1 MENLN
6 LVSNSA
12 EDTIKSYM
20 DNERQDTRLRHGGK
34 ILADQMAIQNCEA
47 VFCVAGESFL
57 PALDGLYDHPSIKT
71 VTCRHEGGAAIMAE
85 AYGKLTGRPQ
95 VCFVTRGPG
104 ATNASLGAHIAL
116 QDSTPM
122 VMMIG
127 QVEREFLDREAFQE
141 VDFRT
146 MFRPLAK
153 WVAQVEDVSR
163 IPEYV
168 SRAWSTAMSG
178 RPGPV
183 VLVFPEDVLYDEA
196 VVEDLP
202 AVSVVETA
210 APPDSR
216 TQVERFFD
224 GAQRPLVIVG
234 GSGWSEELRVSVMR
248 FSKRNHLPVVAE
260 FRCQDY
266 FDNSNPNYIGD
277 LGISTGPKLIEMM
290 HDCDRILCIGA
301 RLGELPTQKYS
312 LVRAP
317 VPKAKFFHVHPDVG
331 ELGRVY
337 HPDVAVNASSASFVA
352 SIESID
358 LDSRNNWV
366 DWTRTGREGFLRH
379 STLAEESPAFSN
391 EQVIS
396 WLRTH
401 LPPDTIVTSGSGI
414 SSGVLHRLYRYGA
427 SYRTQLAPIAG
438 SMGYSVPAAISAK
451 LREPHRK
458 VVCICGD
465 GCFMM
470 TAQELA
476 TAAMLNLEI
485 LVIVINNGVL
495 GTIRKHQERDFPK
508 RVIATDLANPDFA
521 QFARSFGG
529 QGMAA
534 TSIEE
539 FAEAYKAS
547 ESYRGISLI
556 NVQVDTESYISS
568 LIA

>member
-1 MENLN
+1 MKNDELN
-6 LVSNSA
+6 S
-12 EDTIKSYM
+12 
-20 DNERQDTRLRHGGK
+20 RLRHGGK

-71 VTCRHEGGAAIMAE
+71 VACRHEGGASIMAE

-122 VMMIG
+122 VLMIG
-127 QVEREFLDREAFQE
+127 QVQRDFLDREAFQE

-153 WVAQVEDVSR
+153 WVAQVEDVNR

-168 SRAWSTAMSG
+168 SRAWYTAMSG

-183 VLVFPEDVLYDEA
+183 VLVFPEDVLHEEA
-196 VVEDLP
+196 DVEDLP
-202 AVSVVETA
+202 AVSVTETA
-210 APPDSR
+210 APPDTSAL
-216 TQVERFFD
+216 VEEFFNNS
-224 GAQRPLVIVG
+224 QRPLVIAG
-234 GSGWSEELRVSVMR
+234 GSGWSEELRVSLMR
-248 FSKRNHLPVVAE
+248 FAERNHLPVVAE

-266 FDNSNPNYIGD
+266 FDNSHDNYIGD
-277 LGISTGPKLIEMM
+277 LGISTGQELARMM
-290 HDCDRILCIGA
+290 HNCDRILCIGA

-312 LVRAP
+312 LVHAP
-317 VPKAKFFHVHPDVG
+317 VPKAKFFHVHPDIG
-331 ELGRVY
+331 EIGRVY
-337 HPDVAVNASSASFVA
+337 CPDVAVNASAASFMA
-352 SIESID
+352 CIESVD
-358 LDSRNNWV
+358 LCDRHNWES
-366 DWTRTGREGFLRH
+366 WTQSGRDGFVRH
-379 STLAEESPAFSN
+379 STLVDESPEFSN

-396 WLRTH
+396 WLREH
-401 LPPDTIVTSGSGI
+401 LPTDTIVASGSGI
-414 SSGVLHRLYRYGA
+414 SSGVLHRYYYYGA
-427 SYRTQLAPIAG
+427 TYRTQLAPIAG

-476 TAAMLNLEI
+476 TAAMLNLEL

-495 GTIRKHQERDFPK
+495 GTIRKHQESHFPR
-508 RVIATDLANPDFA
+508 RVIATDLVNPDFA
-521 QFARSFGG
+521 QYAQSFGG
-529 QGMAA
+529 LGM
-534 TSIEE
+534 TVRSIDE

-547 ESYRGISLI
+547 ESHHGISLI
-556 NVQVDTESYISS
+556 DVQVHTESYISS
-568 LIA
+568 LTN

>member
-1 MENLN
+1 MKTDQ
-6 LVSNSA
+6 SN
-12 EDTIKSYM
+12 
-20 DNERQDTRLRHGGK
+20 TRLRHGGK

-71 VTCRHEGGAAIMAE
+71 VTCRHEGGASIMAE

-104 ATNASLGAHIAL
+104 ATNASLGAHIAH

-122 VMMIG
+122 VLMIG
-127 QVEREFLDREAFQE
+127 QVQREFLDREAFQE

-168 SRAWSTAMSG
+168 SRAWHTAMSG

-183 VLVFPEDVLYDEA
+183 VLVFPEDVLYEEA
-196 VVEDLP
+196 DIADLP
-202 AVSVVETA
+202 AVSVAKTA
-210 APPDSR
+210 APPDAPAM
-216 TQVERFFD
+216 VMDFFD
-224 GAQRPLVIVG
+224 NAQRPLVIVG
-234 GSGWSEELRVSVMR
+234 GSGWSEEVRVSLMR
-248 FSKRNHLPVVAE
+248 FSERNHLPVVAE

-266 FDNSNPNYIGD
+266 FDNSHCNYIGD
-277 LGISTGPKLIEMM
+277 LGISTGPDLIKMM

-301 RLGELPTQKYS
+301 RLGELPTQKYT

-317 VPKAKFFHVHPDVG
+317 VPKAEFFHVHPDMG

-337 HPDVAVNASSASFVA
+337 QPNVAVNASSASFIA
-352 SIESID
+352 CIESIELSGRD
-358 LDSRNNWV
+358 NWAS
-366 DWTRTGREGFLRH
+366 WTQAGREGFLRH
-379 STLAEESPAFSN
+379 STLVEESAAFSN

-396 WLRTH
+396 WLRTR
-401 LPPDTIVTSGSGI
+401 LSPDTIVTSGSGI
-414 SSGVLHRLYRYGA
+414 SSGVLHQYYHYGA
-427 SYRTQLAPIAG
+427 TYRTQLAPIAG
-438 SMGYSVPAAISAK
+438 SMGHSVPAAISAK

-476 TAAMLNLEI
+476 TAAMLELEL

-495 GTIRKHQERDFPK
+495 GTIRKHQEHHYPH
-508 RVIATDLANPDFA
+508 RVIATDLVNPDFA
-521 QFARSFGG
+521 QYAQSFGG
-529 QGMAA
+529 LGMTAR
-534 TSIEE
+534 SIDE
-539 FAEAYKAS
+539 FAEAFKTS
-547 ESYRGISLI
+547 ESHRGISLI
-556 NVQVDTESYISS
+556 DVQVDAESYISS